1 MDESPFIFEVTEAN
15 YDALVLEKSR
25 EVPVLVDF
33 WAEWCGPCQMQ
44 MPVLKKLAE
53 AYQGKFVIAKIDTD
67 RERALAASHGIRSIP
82 TMKLFVDGEIVEEI
96 LGAQTETDLRLLLER
111 YIPRESDQVRQA
123 AWQAYE
129 QGNADQ
135 AMSMLQVA
143 GADDPANHRVLLD
156 YARIATATGH
166 LHEAEATLASLS
178 FDVRQE
184 PEAKALASLLEFAHA
199 VEGAPQSEALESAI
213 AANPDDAEA
222 RFRLA
227 ARRVLEDRHE
237 EALELLLEL
246 LRRDRSYGDDAARK
260 SMLSLFALL
269 GDQHPLVSRYRSKM
283 FNALH

>member
-143 GADDPANHRVLLD
+143 G
-156 YARIATATGH
+156 
-166 LHEAEATLASLS
+166 
-178 FDVRQE
+178 
-184 PEAKALASLLEFAHA
+184 
-199 VEGAPQSEALESAI
+199 
-213 AANPDDAEA
+213 
-222 RFRLA
+222 
-227 ARRVLEDRHE
+227 
-237 EALELLLEL
+237 
-246 LRRDRSYGDDAARK
+246 
-260 SMLSLFALL
+260 
-269 GDQHPLVSRYRSKM
+269 
-283 FNALH
+283 